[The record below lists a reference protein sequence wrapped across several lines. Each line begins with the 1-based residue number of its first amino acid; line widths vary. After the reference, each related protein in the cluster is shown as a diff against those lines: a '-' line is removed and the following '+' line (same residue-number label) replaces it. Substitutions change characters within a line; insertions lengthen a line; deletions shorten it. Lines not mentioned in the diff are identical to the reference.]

1 MTYTQTCEMCQR
13 TMSITYNELD
23 TTVCF
28 CPFCGEEVTENEDS
42 IYDAIEPVEVDEG
55 FDVDGF

>member
-13 TMSITYNELD
+13 RMTITYDELD

-42 IYDAIEPVEVDEG
+42 IYDELEPVDDDGV
-55 FDVDGF
+55 DVDGF